1 MFDDEDREAGVAV
14 FVAIALAIA
23 AAFFTIAVAVAAAL
37 AAQGRTAA
45 AAPEQS
51 VALIFDDGSAQ
62 LPPDAL
68 TRIAPLLRT
77 LREVPGASVVNDP
90 GRLLV
95 IVAYGEPGLATRR
108 AAAVAALLT
117 QAGLSRD
124 RFIHEPAP
132 HGEPAHTVR
141 VALR

>member
-51 VALIFDDGSAQ
+51 VALIFDEGSAQ

-77 LREVPGASVVNDP
+77 LRNDP